1 MEVSMK
7 DAENEDVGETTQYY
21 LDAFEK
27 LDKNGKHTWNWA
39 AFFMLGIWFGYRK
52 MYLES
57 VVLYVINLILDEI
70 ADYFIAMYSENGW
83 FVFFILI
90 AITTP
95 IHAIAAY
102 YGNSMY
108 YRKVKNMIGRGA
120 HEINENRPTS
130 LVCALVVFS
139 VPFFWFSDYMTL
151 KNHKAQSVD
160 FSRENI
166 VKYIDVPNSRKK
178 HLYDKIATFLG
189 ITLPFM
195 LIVFI
200 LFAYS
205 KSKYSVDQ
213 QAISTKME
221 KIKEDLDRTNE

>member
-1 MEVSMK
+1 MK

-27 LDKNGKHTWNWA
+27 LDKDGKHTWNWA
-39 AFFMLGIWFGYRK
+39 AFFMFGIWFGYRK

-57 VVLYVINLILDEI
+57 VVLYVIGFILGKI
-70 ADYFIAMYSENGW
+70 ADYFMVMYPENGW
-83 FVFFILI
+83 YVFFILI
-90 AITTP
+90 AIFAP

-102 YGNSMY
+102 YGNAMY
-108 YRKVKNMIGRGA
+108 YRKVKNMIRRGA
-120 HEINENRPTS
+120 HEIPENRPTS

-139 VPFFWFSDYMTL
+139 VPFFWLSDYMTF

-166 VKYIDVPNSRKK
+166 VKYIDAPNSRKK

-189 ITLPFM
+189 IFM
-195 LIVFI
+195 L
-200 LFAYS
+200 FAQIAFEIYG
-205 KSKYSVDQ
+205 KYCATK
-213 QAISTKME
+213 QAISTKVE
-221 KIKEDLDRTNE
+221 KIKENLDKTNE